1 MLSIDQDH
9 RATILQQVKHRSPI
23 NSGRFHGDHC
33 DAQALQPI
41 RKRQQTSRHSREG
54 PDMPLNFSI
63 GQGHQNT
70 GDDRLVCYSE
80 YISLIENRKETRR
93 CILMDTIR
101 WEFYPQVAE
110 NPHAR
115 TCLETQM
122 LLGLAQSTI
131 HAYGRGANDYL
142 AFCQRTTRT
151 FIEATKA
158 DIVAYIDDMTHQ
170 ANPRG
175 DNIRYLHS
183 GVGLANS
190 TMQQRLTVVRL
201 LYDYLIDERIR
212 LDQRNP
218 VGKGKFTP
226 GRAFAGKRE
235 RGMLRHYERLPWL
248 PGDDEWEAILDA
260 TRHEPLRNRLMLLFA
275 YDGALRRSELVAL
288 QVRDLSLPHQQIT
301 IRSEVTKN
309 GRGRVVMYGD
319 VAGDLLREYLEERA
333 EADISGGPLVR
344 SQSDRNRAQAM
355 TAASW
360 DKVVTRLA
368 KRADL
373 HHRLTTHTFRHL
385 RLTDLARSGM
395 ELHAIAQYAGHR
407 SLETTK
413 LYLRLSGRETAERV
427 RICLQDLD
435 KRLERLREEANS

>member
-1 MLSIDQDH
+1 
-9 RATILQQVKHRSPI
+9 
-23 NSGRFHGDHC
+23 
-33 DAQALQPI
+33 
-41 RKRQQTSRHSREG
+41 
-54 PDMPLNFSI
+54 
-63 GQGHQNT
+63 
-70 GDDRLVCYSE
+70 
-80 YISLIENRKETRR
+80 
-93 CILMDTIR
+93 MDTIR
-101 WEFYPQVAE
+101 WEFYPPVAE
-110 NPHAR
+110 NPPAR
-115 TCLETQM
+115 TWLETPM

-235 RGMLRHYERLPWL
+235 RGILRHYEHLPWL
-248 PGDDEWEAILDA
+248 PGDDEWDRLLDVAKLEA
-260 TRHEPLRNRLMLLFA
+260 LRNRLMLLFA

-288 QVRDLSLPHQQIT
+288 QMRDLSLPHQQIT
-301 IRSEVTKN
+301 IRPEIAKN
-309 GRGRVVMYGD
+309 GRGRVVMYGE
-319 VAGDLLREYLEERA
+319 VACRLLQQYLQERA
-333 EADISGGPLVR
+333 EQEISGGFLFR
-344 SQSDRNRAQAM
+344 SQSDRNRGQAV
-355 TAASW
+355 TAESW
-360 DKVVTRLA
+360 DKIVTRIA
-368 KRADL
+368 KQTGL
-373 HHRLTTHTFRHL
+373 HHRFTTHTPRHL
-385 RLTDLARSGM
+385 RLTDLARAGM
-395 ELHAIAQYAGHR
+395 ELHTIAQYAGHR
-407 SLETTK
+407 NLETTK
-413 LYLRLSGRETAERV
+413 LYIKLSGRETAEQVRV
-427 RICLQDLD
+427 CMQDLD
-435 KRLERLREEANS
+435 RRLSRLRTEEAQ